1 MSELR
6 EFDLLKY
13 LKDDGIYLEN
23 VSLENCSMASSGT
36 YYLYFKKC
44 VFQNVIFDGEH
55 EEWGD
60 ASFFECEFR
69 DCMFCGD
76 FGETYLDWRENFF
89 KNCLFENINIEDGG
103 SISSI
108 VDNGFLNCNFMNV
121 NLNQDIHLLQLTI
134 SGGEMQNMSLFS
146 TNMISN
152 VISNVQMNHVKI
164 SALYGDNIMDSITF
178 RDVFL
183 EWESPYDPHPDNNIF
198 YQCDTR
204 GLICRKHL
212 GGEYE

>member
-69 DCMFCGD
+69 DCILKSRYIIHRFAQ
-76 FGETYLDWRENFF
+76 
-89 KNCLFENINIEDGG
+89 
-103 SISSI
+103 
-108 VDNGFLNCNFMNV
+108 
-121 NLNQDIHLLQLTI
+121 NQGLLRT
-134 SGGEMQNMSLFS
+134 
-146 TNMISN
+146 
-152 VISNVQMNHVKI
+152 
-164 SALYGDNIMDSITF
+164 
-178 RDVFL
+178 
-183 EWESPYDPHPDNNIF
+183 
-198 YQCDTR
+198 
-204 GLICRKHL
+204 
-212 GGEYE
+212 